1 MCCLYCVVGGGV
13 GLTCISSNI
22 RPLFIQ
28 LTILYQP
35 TADIGLDLLNGVIVF
50 LQCIFVVGLR
60 SLGTKMID
68 PYGDDLEDLS
78 VINYVEGTLEICST
92 IMNSNQPPKKSMMVR
107 QMN

>member
-1 MCCLYCVVGGGV
+1 MPCL
-13 GLTCISSNI
+13 LLHNHT
-22 RPLFIQ
+22 
-28 LTILYQP
+28 
-35 TADIGLDLLNGVIVF
+35 DIGFDVLNGVIVF

-92 IMNSNQPPKKSMMVR
+92 IMNMKQPNKKKV
-107 QMN
+107 